1 MVLLVEH
8 QVLLLQEVEIPQSH
22 QVLLEEYQ
30 LLVIT
35 HTLVQQMQELQ
46 VEPLGDQ
53 HQTLIHKDH
62 LQLTQTYHH
71 TMLFVTL

>member
-1 MVLLVEH
+1 MVLLVVH
-8 QVLLLQEVEIPQSH
+8 QVLLLQEVVIPQSH
-22 QVLLEEYQ
+22 QVLQEEYQ

-35 HTLVQQMQELQ
+35 HTLVQQIQELQ
-46 VEPLGDQ
+46 VELLEDQ

-71 TMLFVTL
+71 SMLYVIL